1 MAVLKTSVRKQPPAG
16 SRLKQRPTMKILQA
30 LTCLLLLYDCVSVKL
45 KVRKLRQENASTEEW
60 CSDNRF
66 PADKKFSAQ
75 GLSQFQDVF
84 GDAELADLREILDKD
99 PLWKLGTTWEFK
111 AKVHSDFNEDL
122 AFGFPGGGGF
132 LRFNIPPSA
141 DEEEILV
148 VDQVKALA
156 DSVEL
161 EYRGTSPAN
170 LSEFAVDIWDVCLRP
185 RPCSAFSGCLPSYKY
200 RNKQHGTGETLEDCC
215 EPVLCKE
222 ELSNGCSPD
231 TKWKPTEDFDTRLGD
246 SLARCCVVQQ
256 CSEATC
262 SSTKYKLREGTGLLG
277 STEEECCDK
286 LFCSD
291 FKGLC
296 NPAHDSSRLPDLM
309 EDGSPRLGSSE
320 FDCCNIFNCTA
331 FDCSNPAGNGLWAN
345 RSHPEGIGHSFAHCC
360 DELFCSE
367 VTCDN
372 NTKFGPEASG
382 ERQGSTPE
390 VCCKPKLCK
399 DYTCQGASLGIV
411 SPEAF
416 GSTDGECCAE
426 RKCEDY
432 TCSSA
437 TKWEKKPSVEESED
451 GGQQPRMGF
460 SDEECCV
467 PKFCKNFL
475 CSSTKW
481 KSRHWPEDDKTLG
494 GSFEECCDAL
504 MCSNYTCTTDYDGD
518 GQGTMYVKKKD
529 TNSFR
534 WQGSSDEDCCTPLFC
549 SQYETKF
556 PTKWRRN
563 TAQLGSTDAEC
574 YDPAWCSAFNGC
586 GELKLIKDATHKQGS
601 TVQECCE
608 AAKKT
613 D

>member
-1 MAVLKTSVRKQPPAG
+1 MALVKPLRIAVSQSFARRNFPMAAAQTPSGNPQRTLTLAWATVWHAAVWCNSVAKPLAAPPNTSSGKALDYLVQQRKNVATSSFALTSRGFAIRHMTPHGCLILWRTVLHALVVPSLTAAISSIARHLTAQIQLGMDFGRTDHIQKVLVIALHIVVTSCSVAKLPVTTPNSDLR
-16 SRLKQRPTMKILQA
+16 LQA
-30 LTCLLLLYDCVSVKL
+30 RGKEVL
-45 KVRKLRQENASTEEW
+45 Q
-60 CSDNRF
+60 RF
-66 PADKKFSAQ
+66 
-75 GLSQFQDVF
+75 V
-84 GDAELADLREILDKD
+84 
-99 PLWKLGTTWEFK
+99 
-111 AKVHSDFNEDL
+111 
-122 AFGFPGGGGF
+122 
-132 LRFNIPPSA
+132 
-141 DEEEILV
+141 
-148 VDQVKALA
+148 
-156 DSVEL
+156 
-161 EYRGTSPAN
+161 AN
-170 LSEFAVDIWDVCLRP
+170 
-185 RPCSAFSGCLPSYKY
+185 
-200 RNKQHGTGETLEDCC
+200 Q
-215 EPVLCKE
+215 
-222 ELSNGCSPD
+222 
-231 TKWKPTEDFDTRLGD
+231 
-246 SLARCCVVQQ
+246 
-256 CSEATC
+256 
-262 SSTKYKLREGTGLLG
+262 
-277 STEEECCDK
+277 
-286 LFCSD
+286 
-291 FKGLC
+291 
-296 NPAHDSSRLPDLM
+296 
-309 EDGSPRLGSSE
+309 
-320 FDCCNIFNCTA
+320 
-331 FDCSNPAGNGLWAN
+331 
-345 RSHPEGIGHSFAHCC
+345 SFARH
-360 DELFCSE
+360 
-367 VTCDN
+367 VV
-372 NTKFGPEASG
+372 ASAA
-382 ERQGSTPE
+382 Q
-390 VCCKPKLCK
+390 LAQ

-574 YDPAWCSAFNGC
+574 YDPVWCSAFNGC